1 MVTSLWSGIIQ
12 HEDRGDGR
20 VSDEYEWAI
29 GLQASFEPLHPKEET
44 PERIV
49 GKIIEVRD
57 DSPWA
62 DEEHCRIVLECADGV
77 YDVAKERVK
86 LE

>member
-1 MVTSLWSGIIQ
+1 MTG
-12 HEDRGDGR
+12 
-20 VSDEYEWAI
+20 EYDWAI
-29 GLQASFEPLHPKEET
+29 GLAASFERST
-44 PERIV
+44 PEDDGPERLV

-57 DSPWA
+57 DSPWE
-62 DEEHCRIVLECADGV
+62 DEEHCRIVLETPSGV